1 MTSHLTQINSH
12 PIQAS
17 NAICEWKQRYLSV
30 KTFIVGDMFCSLD
43 LEDGYVIG
51 TSISDVTNLR

>member
-1 MTSHLTQINSH
+1 M
-12 PIQAS
+12 
-17 NAICEWKQRYLSV
+17 

-51 TSISDVTNLR
+51 TPFSDVTNDNFMFYDKKSLNNNCHDGVA